1 MVRNNI
7 FIDKA
12 VENIVSRKVS
22 QLLIYCILFCKATRQ
37 QLQNCS
43 VVIVYRVFSN
53 DLVPIQ
59 NGIHIK
65 TRKNSTVHVSK
76 HAFLLASCHCHCVC
90 PLNMSIF
97 SSINLK
103 LCINLLYYLNQ
114 DTTAN
119 NNTFSAISN
128 FGIGIAVTVFQE
140 HMKIPKMVVF

>member
-65 TRKNSTVHVSK
+65 TRKNSTVH
-76 HAFLLASCHCHCVC
+76 AFLLASCHCVC